1 MLTIVNSPALSEPT
15 LLLFLSSGLVGLAQL
30 VRRSLG
36 CPLPKPQRL
45 VVWIDEL
52 PEESQGEDFA
62 HFVGNEE
69 LSWTTHE
76 ARGRPVHRRQE
87 RLGAR
92 TTVISTFGWV
102 SEWLRLEQSKGTL
115 PVSPCCA
122 QGWKARK
129 CPLTV

>member
-1 MLTIVNSPALSEPT
+1 MLTIVNSPVLSERT

-45 VVWIDEL
+45 VVWIGEM

-76 ARGRPVHRRQE
+76 ARGPVHRRQE
-87 RLGAR
+87 RMERAEKSSA
-92 TTVISTFGWV
+92 T
-102 SEWLRLEQSKGTL
+102 
-115 PVSPCCA
+115 
-122 QGWKARK
+122 RK
-129 CPLTV
+129 CNCSNLSPSSVK